1 LIIKKIHINVFTTLF
16 FLLILVSCSTKKNK
30 WINRAYHN
38 TTAKFNV
45 YFNGNEALKAGV
57 KKITEAHH
65 DNYTLILPVFPFSD
79 KTAAQSG
86 AGSMEKA
93 IKKASKVIKKHSIT
107 AKPKRKQG
115 KLTKKEKEFYAR
127 KEYCNWVDDSYLMMG
142 KANFYSRNFFE
153 ADNSFNYVINQ
164 FSDPKI
170 KYEAYLWLARSYNE
184 QKKYTEALEIL
195 ERLNS
200 DRKFPRKLKK
210 ELATTFADSYLKQNR
225 YNEAIPWLRKAIDQR
240 GKKRVKA
247 RYKFILAQIYQ
258 SYGKNAN
265 ASNLYKEV
273 IKMNPP
279 YEMAFRAKI
288 NRATSYDVSAG
299 GSKEI
304 KRQLEKML
312 KDDKNIEYQDQIY
325 YALANVYYAEKNET
339 EAIKDYKLSVRTS
352 VSNTDQQALSY
363 LAIADIYF
371 KKSNYQYA
379 QAYYDSCINL
389 LDEKYPKYQE
399 IKQKADNLTYLV
411 DNLNIIQEQDSLQM
425 VASMSEKKRNNFID
439 KIIKKVIEE
448 EQRKKE
454 AEAEAQR
461 NAMLFDQNIRENK
474 QRNIGGKWY
483 FYNPTAMGF
492 GASEF
497 RKKWGVR
504 KLEDNWRRKNK
515 SVVMMDTDENV
526 DDNDTTN
533 KVSDNKT
540 REYYLK
546 NLPLNDSLI
555 NISNKKIEEALYNV
569 SEFYK
574 SKLENYPQAIKSFEE
589 LIKRFPKSDYLLLS
603 YYSLY
608 QLNTLTGNKQ
618 KADYYKNIIITQ
630 YPNSRYAK
638 SLTDPDYLKKI
649 EAENK
654 KNYTVYTKAYSYFEQ
669 QNYYNVLHTLQNIDT
684 TNLTK
689 DLAPK
694 VELIRALSY
703 GGIRDIKNYRESLK
717 KVISKYPKS
726 DAKITATKIL
736 ARLNSPDFVLP
747 DSSLIAEN
755 TNETSQINNQPKD
768 TVKQQ
773 NIKPEKAEFYSY
785 NEDSKYYY
793 LMFVNSNTNDVNRLK
808 FNIINYNIDKFP
820 MFDFEVKAQKINKS
834 VTAITVRSLDNLS
847 QVRKYY
853 RAINRHKSLFKN
865 IEKTDFKQFVIS
877 EENYNKFIKDLDI
890 NKYEDF
896 YLKNISKK

>member
-1 LIIKKIHINVFTTLF
+1 MKIKKSYINIFTILF
-16 FLLILVSCSTKKNK
+16 FSLVLFACSTKKNR

-57 KKITEAHH
+57 KKIIDAHQ
-65 DNYTLILPVFPFSD
+65 DNYTLILPVFPYSD

-86 AGSMEKA
+86 VASMEKA

-107 AKPKRKQG
+107 EKPKRKQG
-115 KLTKKEKEFYAR
+115 KLTQKQKDFYAR

-184 QKKYTEALEIL
+184 QGKYTEALEIL
-195 ERLNS
+195 ERLKG

-210 ELATTFADSYLKQNR
+210 ELATTFADSYLKQQR
-225 YNEAIPWLRKAIDQR
+225 YNDAITWLRKAIDQR

-258 SYGKNAN
+258 SFGKNAN

-288 NRATSYDVSAG
+288 NRATSYDVNAG

-325 YALANVYYAEKNET
+325 YALANVYYAEKNEA
-339 EAIKDYKLSVRTS
+339 EAIKYYKLSVRTS

-371 KKSNYQYA
+371 GKPNYQYA
-379 QAYYDSCINL
+379 QAYYDSCVNL

-411 DNLNIIQEQDSLQM
+411 KNLNIIQREDSLQM
-425 VASMSEKKRNNFID
+425 VASMSERKRNSFID
-439 KIIKKVIEE
+439 KIINKVIEE
-448 EQRKKE
+448 EQRQKE
-454 AEAEAQR
+454 LEAQAQR
-461 NAMLFDQNIRENK
+461 NAMLFDQNVRENN

-515 SVVMMDTDENV
+515 SVVLVDNNENIDEN
-526 DDNDTTN
+526 DTAN
-533 KVSDNKT
+533 KISDNKT

-546 NLPLNDSLI
+546 DLPLTDSLI
-555 NISNKKIEEALYNV
+555 NVSNKKIEEALYNV
-569 SEFYK
+569 SVFYK
-574 SKLENYPQAIKSFEE
+574 SKLEDYPQSIKSFEE
-589 LIKRFPKSDYLLLS
+589 LIKRFPKTEYLLQS

-608 QLNTLTGNKQ
+608 QLNMLINNKPR
-618 KADYYKNIIITQ
+618 ADYYKNLIVNN
-630 YPNSRYAK
+630 YSNSKYAK
-638 SLTDPDYLKKI
+638 ALTDPNYLKKI
-649 EAENK
+649 EAENR
-654 KNYTVYTKAYSYFEQ
+654 KNYNLYTKAYSDFEQ
-669 QNYYNVLHTLQNIDT
+669 RHYYNVIRSLENVDT
-684 TNLTK
+684 NNLTD

-694 VELIRALSY
+694 VELLKALSF
-703 GGIRDIKNYRESLK
+703 GGIHDIKNYRNSLK
-717 KVISKYPKS
+717 KVIQEYPKS
-726 DAKITATKIL
+726 DAKITASKIL

-747 DSSLIAEN
+747 DSNLVAEN
-755 TNETSQINNQPKD
+755 TTEIINEQPKD
-768 TVKQQ
+768 SLKKQES
-773 NIKPEKAEFYSY
+773 NTTENNEFYTY
-785 NEDSKYYY
+785 NEETKYYY

-820 MFDFEVKAQKINKS
+820 MFDFDVKAQKINKS

-853 RAINRHKSLFKN
+853 RAINRRKSLFKD
-865 IEKTDFKQFVIS
+865 IEKTDFSQFVIS

-890 NKYEDF
+890 KKYEDF